1 MTLKNFGPG
10 VIRKFSS
17 CLEERAADEL
27 MRAGNSISKLIL
39 LLTANDR
46 ALTAILGLE
55 LTKILQETVVSNH
68 DLLVVPKNI
77 SGEVRAILIYLRS
90 TIIGVELFQYCS
102 GIENE

>member
-1 MTLKNFGPG
+1 MDRCD
-10 VIRKFSS
+10 I
-17 CLEERAADEL
+17 EERTADEL

-39 LLTANDR
+39 LLTVNDR

-77 SGEVRAILIYLRS
+77 SGEVRVILIYLRS
-90 TIIGVELFQYCS
+90 TIIGVELFRCYL
-102 GIENE
+102 GVENE